1 MGNPAV
7 KNLKRQV
14 VLLEAETAFRDPQ
27 GNRTLGIEVADAML
41 GGGLALGALHEV
53 APVAPFHLGAA
64 TGFALALAAR
74 DRSRKAVL
82 WIQPEFPGHEAGH
95 PYGPGL
101 ALFGLPLSRLL
112 VVKVTRSRDALWAM
126 EEALKCPALST
137 VITELADDTAD
148 LTATRRLVLAARDGG
163 ALGLLLRHRSTLE
176 PNASMTRWEV
186 AAAPGRGDGFGGLGR
201 PAFDLSLVKNRR
213 GNCGRWSVA
222 WSEDH
227 GFAPLSRG
235 VAAVAASRSADAPR
249 ARAS

>member
-7 KNLKRQV
+7 LNLKRQMTS
-14 VLLEAETAFRDPQ
+14 LEATTAFRDPQ
-27 GNRTLGIEVADAML
+27 GNRTLGIELVDAML
-41 GGGLALGALHEV
+41 GGGLALGALHEI
-53 APVAPFHLGAA
+53 APMAPLHLGAA

-74 DRSRKAVL
+74 DHSRKSVL
-82 WIQPEFPGHEAGH
+82 WIQPEFAGLEAGH

-148 LTATRRLVLAARDGG
+148 LTATRRLVLAAREGG
-163 ALGLLLRHRSTLE
+163 ALGLLLRHRSTLA

-186 AAAPGRGDGFGGLGR
+186 AAAPGRGDGFSGLGR

-213 GNCGRWSVA
+213 GNGGRWSVA

-235 VAAVAASRSADAPR
+235 VAAVAVGRSAGAPR
-249 ARAS
+249 ARTG